1 MKVNK
6 AKEIL
11 ESVGYIVESF
21 EDELRNAFI
30 TQCGEMVIGNEPIW
44 RRYYNRIMKNPD
56 MVQYISDAKNDGLD
70 ADEIVEYLLDWD
82 EQLNESKKQ
91 KIKLIFGIRK
101 RTPGAK
107 CKPAFATFEEA
118 NEYMDKFTYPQD
130 FEIVNLLQHPELLEN
145 SGYFV
150 EAKMSL
156 KDKINNAKQFNK
168 NKYTKDENLLIKI
181 AEDNDYKLIGKD
193 IDEDGSNRF
202 IFEKKYK
209 GETISFNASLYY
221 EKNDCQINYDFDYES
236 GNDYFDETWGDNLKT
251 YEDEAI
257 REIDEKIEESEWDEE
272 ELDEDFTQ
280 GVGAPLG
287 ADQGIP
293 HSMDCCA
300 VPMMRLGEPAPRRSL
315 PALWP

>member
-21 EDELRNAFI
+21 EDEFRDAFI
-30 TQCGEMVIGNEPIW
+30 TQCGEMVIDNEPIW

-130 FEIVNLLQHPELLEN
+130 FEIVNLLQHPELLE
-145 SGYFV
+145 
-150 EAKMSL
+150 
-156 KDKINNAKQFNK
+156 
-168 NKYTKDENLLIKI
+168 
-181 AEDNDYKLIGKD
+181 
-193 IDEDGSNRF
+193 
-202 IFEKKYK
+202 
-209 GETISFNASLYY
+209 
-221 EKNDCQINYDFDYES
+221 
-236 GNDYFDETWGDNLKT
+236 
-251 YEDEAI
+251 
-257 REIDEKIEESEWDEE
+257 
-272 ELDEDFTQ
+272 EDFTM

-293 HSMDCCA
+293 HSMDGCA
-300 VPMMRLGEPAPRRSL
+300 VPMMRLGEPAPRRTL